1 MLETIYSSLELV
13 ILILSIIYIIFISVL
28 FAKKSYNDIASVKVQ
43 IVFLLIGC
51 ALWIFKVIICVIVAK
66 SMGID
71 ILGAVVWGMLTVTHV
86 MRLKDAKGKVLE
98 DKKSKDEIEYL

>member
-13 ILILSIIYIIFISVL
+13 ILILVIIYIILISVL

-51 ALWIFKVIICVIVAK
+51 ALWIFKVIICVIAAK
-66 SMGID
+66 SIEID
-71 ILGAVVWGMLTVTHV
+71 ILGAVVWGMLAVTHAI
-86 MRLKDAKGKVLE
+86 RLKDAKGKVLK
-98 DKKSKDEIEYL
+98 DKKSEDEIDYL